1 MSTFDENLASAIK
14 TCETGIWQHGEYS
27 RMYAFTT
34 ENISGYVNLFDLQGK
49 SLLTV
54 GSSGDQ
60 VLNAFYQGARDI
72 TLYDINKYA
81 EYYTY
86 LKIAGIMSLT
96 YREFRLFF
104 LLHGDSIF
112 YNRHMFNKEAFK
124 RIKPAL
130 RLISYES
137 FLFFDEIFSLFKPEE
152 IRNRLFEDDESR
164 TKVIY
169 GFNNYLKDEASYNKM
184 QSIIRGISFKY
195 INGDIFK
202 DEIPGQYDNVFLSN
216 LSNVKPFGE
225 FKNLLETIDNN
236 HLKTGGSMQIAYL
249 WDMYFDQTYYD
260 KEWFE
265 IYKLPVIKKE
275 LAHFLTEAH
284 DVMGS
289 RDILWKE
296 KNKRDLVLIY
306 RK

>member
-1 MSTFDENLASAIK
+1 MSALEENLESAIK

-27 RMYAFTT
+27 RAYAFTT
-34 ENISGYVNLFDLQGK
+34 ENISEYVKLFDLKDK

-60 VLNAFYQGARDI
+60 VLNAYYEGARDI

-86 LKIAGIMSLT
+86 LKIAGIMTLT

-104 LLHGDSIF
+104 LLHGDGIF

-124 RIKPAL
+124 RMKPTL
-130 RLISYES
+130 RLLNYEA
-137 FLFFDEIFSLFKPEE
+137 FLFFDELFSLFKSEE

-164 TKVIY
+164 KKVIY
-169 GFNNYLKDEASYNKM
+169 GFNNYLHNEASYNKM
-184 QSIIRGISFKY
+184 KEIIRGISFKY
-195 INGDIFK
+195 INGDIFQ
-202 DEIPGQYDNVFLSN
+202 DQIPTQYDNIFLSN
-216 LSNVKPFGE
+216 LSNVKPFKE
-225 FKNLLETIDNN
+225 YKQLLQRLDEE
-236 HLKTGGSMQIAYL
+236 HLKNGGSMQIAYL
-249 WDMYFDQTYYD
+249 WDIYFDETYYA

-265 IYKLPVIKKE
+265 IYKLPIIKKE
-275 LAHFLTEAH
+275 LSHYLTEAH
-284 DVMGS
+284 DVMSG
-289 RDILWKE
+289 RDILWRE